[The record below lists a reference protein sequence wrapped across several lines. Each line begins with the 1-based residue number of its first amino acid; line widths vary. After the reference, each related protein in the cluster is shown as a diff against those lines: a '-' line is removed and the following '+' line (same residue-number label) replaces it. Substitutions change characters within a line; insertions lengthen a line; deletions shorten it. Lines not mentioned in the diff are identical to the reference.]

1 MRRCQTR
8 EQHGSP
14 RTGDCFR
21 AFSSGEQLGSPRT
34 GDCLRAFSSGAVT
47 TRFNHLGSVGLEH
60 TTLRMRWEL

>member
-8 EQHGSP
+8 EQH
-14 RTGDCFR
+14 
-21 AFSSGEQLGSPRT
+21 GSPRT